1 MNVRNAKRDVKQY
14 RKTSQNRF
22 DTPPDIAYGYR
33 GVSGNDFRSPLFEP
47 RRLKMKPAPG
57 SGYAVSP
64 RMTANRFERLV
75 RMNIIVSGSLAYDR
89 IMVFPGYFSDHILPD
104 KIHALNVCFQVTGMK
119 EKYGG
124 TAGNI
129 AYALTLMG
137 EKPVISATIGHDYQ
151 KYFEWLTKNGISTE
165 NIKII
170 DEEFTAGAYITT
182 DRADNQ
188 ITGFNPGAMRYSS
201 ALDFDKLPPK
211 ETIVIVSP
219 GNLEDMMNYPQ
230 ACKAKGIDYIFDP
243 GQSLPMWEAKELVRA
258 IEGCKI
264 LIVNDYELNLII
276 SKTGLNKEAL
286 LGLAGTIITTLG
298 ELGSQVSMPDS
309 EIGIFPVKAK
319 KVEDPTGA
327 GDSYRGGLISGLVQG
342 KDIEQC
348 ARMGSVCA
356 SFAVE
361 CYGTQEYRF
370 TPDEFIERLNG

>member
-1 MNVRNAKRDVKQY
+1 
-14 RKTSQNRF
+14 
-22 DTPPDIAYGYR
+22 
-33 GVSGNDFRSPLFEP
+33 
-47 RRLKMKPAPG
+47 
-57 SGYAVSP
+57 
-64 RMTANRFERLV
+64 
-75 RMNIIVSGSLAYDR
+75 MNIIVSGSLAYDR

-104 KIHALNVCFQVTGMK
+104 KIHALNVCFQVSGMK
-119 EKYGG
+119 ERCGG

-151 KYFEWLTKNGISTE
+151 RYFEWLTKNGISTE

-230 ACKAKGIDYIFDP
+230 TCKAKGIDYIFDP

-264 LIVNDYELNLII
+264 LIVNDYELNLIFC
-276 SKTGLNKEAL
+276 KTGLDKEAL

-348 ARMGSVCA
+348 ARMGSACA

-370 TPDEFIERLNG
+370 TPDEFRERLNR